1 MEESDMAAPDTT
13 KFQINY
19 KLADGTLIN
28 LYATSVQELETGL
41 ADLAMN
47 ALNIRTTGHDLSGG
61 AVAPAP
67 VAAPTVASVAAAF
80 NATPVETAPAAPAG
94 ANPTCRHGEM
104 ALRTG
109 TSARGPWKG
118 WMCAA
123 PKGATDKCETI
134 WVR

>member
-1 MEESDMAAPDTT
+1 VEESNMAAPEST

-28 LYATSVQELETGL
+28 LYASSVTELESGL

-67 VAAPTVASVAAAF
+67 VAAPAPTVAAVAAAF
-80 NATPVETAPAAPAG
+80 NATPVAASVAEG
-94 ANPTCRHGEM
+94 SQVCRHGQM
-104 ALRTG
+104 AFRSG
-109 TSARGPWKG
+109 TSAKGPWKG
-118 WMCAA
+118 YMCAA

-134 WVR
+134 WIR

>member
-1 MEESDMAAPDTT
+1 MAAPEST

-28 LYATSVQELETGL
+28 LYASSVTELESGL

-61 AVAPAP
+61 AVAPVAA
-67 VAAPTVASVAAAF
+67 AAPTVAAVAASF
-80 NATPVETAPAAPAG
+80 NATPVAAPAAEG
-94 ANPTCRHGEM
+94 SQVCRHGQM
-104 ALRTG
+104 AFRSG
-109 TSARGPWKG
+109 TSAKGPWKG
-118 WMCAA
+118 YMCAA

-134 WVR
+134 WIR

>member
-1 MEESDMAAPDTT
+1 MATEGT
-13 KFQINY
+13 KFQVNY

-28 LYATSVQELETGL
+28 LYAASVTELESGL

-47 ALNIRTTGHDLSGG
+47 ALNIRATGNELSGG

-80 NATPVETAPAAPAG
+80 NATPVAAPAPAG
-94 ANPTCRHGEM
+94 GDQNCRHGVM
-104 ALRTG
+104 AFRSG
-109 TSARGPWKG
+109 TSAKGPWKG
-118 WMCAA
+118 YMCAA

-134 WVR
+134 WIR

>member
-1 MEESDMAAPDTT
+1 MAAPEST

-19 KLADGTLIN
+19 KLSDGTLIN

-47 ALNIRTTGHDLSGG
+47 ASNIRATGLEISGG
-61 AVAPAP
+61 VAPAAP
-67 VAAPTVASVAAAF
+67 APTVAAVAAAF
-80 NATPVETAPAAPAG
+80 NATPVASVSAPIAPTTG